1 MLDVGCGKGD
11 MLNFIINKKIKTIK
25 YSGLDLN
32 KNFINIAKKKY
43 KRNKFYHGDFLKLD
57 IKKYDIIFIS
67 GLLNLKVNNHEN
79 FLKRIIKKGILKS
92 KKNFIFNIMS
102 SYSPFKEKKFY
113 YSDPLVLSNFLKTIT
128 TQFIVDHTYFK
139 HDFTVIVNK

>member
-1 MLDVGCGKGD
+1 
-11 MLNFIINKKIKTIK
+11 
-25 YSGLDLN
+25 
-32 KNFINIAKKKY
+32 
-43 KRNKFYHGDFLKLD
+43 
-57 IKKYDIIFIS
+57 
-67 GLLNLKVNNHEN
+67 
-79 FLKRIIKKGILKS
+79 
-92 KKNFIFNIMS
+92 MS